1 MTSETSFRI
10 AFIILLVLLLAM
22 RTFYMIKL
30 KLSGGRLMPDEK
42 ATAREGGRG
51 FLFFRMVLFIAL
63 LVFLGMYIAGMAW
76 IGIFRFG
83 LPDWLRWAGFAL
95 GLLSVAFMTW
105 TQVTLDTQWSA
116 QLQLRQDHQLITSGP
131 YASMRHPLY
140 TSVLGWGVSL
150 SLLTANWIFV
160 AVSVLAVGGLLY
172 RIPKEEQMMLEAF
185 GDAYRSYQQRTGRYF
200 PKFRK

>member
-10 AFIILLVLLLAM
+10 AFIILLVLLLTM
-22 RTFYMIKL
+22 RVYFMIKL

-42 ATAREGGRG
+42 AAAREGGRG
-51 FLFFRMVLFIAL
+51 FLLFRMVLFIAL
-63 LVFLGMYIAGMAW
+63 LAFLGMYIAGLTW
-76 IGIFRFG
+76 IDFFRFG
-83 LPDWLRWAGFAL
+83 LPDWLRWVGFAF

-116 QLQLRQDHQLITSGP
+116 QLQLRQDHQLITRGP
-131 YASMRHPLY
+131 YAHMRHPLY
-140 TSVLGWGVSL
+140 TSVLGWGLSL

-160 AVSVLAVGGLLY
+160 AVSALTIGGLLY

-185 GDAYRSYQQRTGRYF
+185 GDAYRNYQQHTGRYF
-200 PKFRK
+200 PKF